1 MVAASVGKWAKKKC
15 GAVCRRMCGIS
26 YRLLSHVCATPTALF
41 SLSVHIDT
49 GTSLCAIDRVQT
61 IEEEDDGEKK
71 IGHDGIPH
79 VAVVR
84 VE

>member
-1 MVAASVGKWAKKKC
+1 MGEKKVRC
-15 GAVCRRMCGIS
+15 CLPS
-26 YRLLSHVCATPTALF
+26 YVWDQLSFAFPCLRNSHRSFL

-61 IEEEDDGEKK
+61 FEEEDDGEKK